1 MLPPTPPPSAA
12 PQIALPSLDMAVDWR
27 FVWILFCSYLS
38 ICRLDTR
45 LQLTIHLQAGAKYPS
60 AGWMLVCILSGCLLG
75 WCLYAVGYAIATLPP
90 PLAPHLRWVDPRS
103 RCLSAVP
110 CCELVC
116 LFVCL
121 LPSPPGAASEISK
134 SQIALPSL
142 LRLLA
147 EFCSIWSSLLQLIVR
162 MQLSIH
168 LHTGWPSAAI
178 YPHAGC
184 PSAADYPSAAIYPHA
199 GCPSAADYPSA
210 AIYPHAGCLS
220 DRRAALICR

>member
-1 MLPPTPPPSAA
+1 MSVYGWLCHSYSSSSPDASSEMSRSISLP
-12 PQIALPSLDMAVDWR
+12 ICCALLWVGLSFRLFASL
-27 FVWILFCSYLS
+27 
-38 ICRLDTR
+38 
-45 LQLTIHLQAGAKYPS
+45 
-60 AGWMLVCILSGCLLG
+60 
-75 WCLYAVGYAIATLPP
+75 
-90 PLAPHLRWVDPRS
+90 
-103 RCLSAVP
+103 
-110 CCELVC
+110 
-116 LFVCL
+116 
-121 LPSPPGAASEISK
+121 PPGASSEISK

-199 GCPSAADYPSA
+199 GCRSAANYPST
-210 AIYPHAGCLS
+210 AIYLHAGFLS
-220 DRRAALICR
+220 DRRAAFICR

>member
-1 MLPPTPPPSAA
+1 MSVCGWLCHSYSSSSPGASSEMSRSQISLP
-12 PQIALPSLDMAVDWR
+12 ICCALLWV
-27 FVWILFCSYLS
+27 
-38 ICRLDTR
+38 
-45 LQLTIHLQAGAKYPS
+45 G
-60 AGWMLVCILSGCLLG
+60 LSG
-75 WCLYAVGYAIATLPP
+75 
-90 PLAPHLRWVDPRS
+90 
-103 RCLSAVP
+103 
-110 CCELVC
+110 

-121 LPSPPGAASEISK
+121 LPSPPGASSEISE

-168 LHTGWPSAAI
+168 LHTEWPSAAI

-199 GCPSAADYPSA
+199 GCPSAVDYPSA